1 MDLKTSSKEQLILEV
16 AENLF
21 IEKGYTGT
29 KTTEIA
35 SDAGVNHALLHYYF
49 RTKENLFSKIF
60 EQKAIQLLGSFEI
73 NVDENSS
80 FFEKLKEGIEA
91 HFEFIRKN
99 PKLPFFILREIV
111 SDKER
116 KSFILKNLFPIGK
129 ELLNKYKTVIRN
141 EVRKGNIRS
150 VKTIDLLL
158 NIVSLNV
165 FTFVAAQ
172 IFFDFDSEDDQEKIN
187 VFLEERKIN
196 NVELIINS
204 LKTVTSDK

>member
-1 MDLKTSSKEQLILEV
+1 MDLKTGGKEQLILEV

-21 IEKGYTGT
+21 IEKGYAGT

-60 EQKAIQLLGSFEI
+60 EQKAVQLLESFNI
-73 NVDENSS
+73 NIDENSS
-80 FFEKLKEGIEA
+80 FFDKIKEAIEA
-91 HFEFIRKN
+91 HFDFLCKN

-116 KSFILKNLFPIGK
+116 KAFMLKNLFPIGA
-129 ELLNKYKTVIRN
+129 ELLQKFKTVIRN
-141 EVRKGNIRS
+141 EIQKGVIRPI
-150 VKTIDLLL
+150 KTIDLLL

-172 IFFDFDSEDDQEKIN
+172 IFFDMDSEEDQEKIRI
-187 VFLEERKIN
+187 FLEERKKN

-204 LKTVTSDK
+204 LKK